1 MLEAGTY
8 YVGDLCYV
16 FGDDDWPEICEA
28 IEKSEDGYI
37 EHKGFTMFFANTKY
51 GDGTYTD
58 QYGYDYSVDAG
69 LIGAVAIKHLS
80 EEFVRVINNGK
91 LGQVHEFERSFT
103 CSEDDGVIMIGKYII
118 NTGDTEE
125 YEDDDWNDD
134 WDDEEEEDN

>member
-1 MLEAGTY
+1 MMESGTY
-8 YVGDLCYV
+8 YIGDLCYV

-28 IEKSEDGYI
+28 IEESEDGYI

-80 EEFVRVINNGK
+80 EEFVRVINNNK
-91 LGQVHEFERSFT
+91 LGQIHEFERSFT
-103 CSEDDGVIMIGKYII
+103 CSKDDGIIMIGKYII